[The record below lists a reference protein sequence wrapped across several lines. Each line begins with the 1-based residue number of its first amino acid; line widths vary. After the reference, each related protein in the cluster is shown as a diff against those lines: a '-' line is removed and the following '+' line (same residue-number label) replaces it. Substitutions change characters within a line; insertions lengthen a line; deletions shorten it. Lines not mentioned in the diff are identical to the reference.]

1 VIRSSVYAGE
11 AQFTTLRDLVVR
23 RAQAQPDLSVFQFV
37 DGNELDDAAAAGN
50 SDRESDAGLLGR
62 TLTCRELETEARR
75 IAAWLATTTSPGDR
89 VLVLVAPGLEFIAA
103 FFGCVSSGRIAVPVY
118 PPAGMRQQRS
128 HDRLA
133 GILRSAGAIAAVAGG
148 AYVPMLTSLF
158 RRQTHGQLPAILN
171 LDALGREGDDERCGD
186 FDWSRVEIAPHS
198 PAMLQYTSGSTAE
211 PRGVVLSHANLLHN
225 SEHIRRRFEHTPA
238 SRGVSCLPPYH
249 DMGLIGGILQ
259 PLYAGFPVTLLSPM
273 DFIQQPLRW
282 LTAVSRFAT
291 STCDGVTSGGPNF
304 AYDLVVERTT
314 PEERAKLD
322 LSNWKVAFVGAEPIR
337 AETLR
342 RFAEVFEP
350 AGFDPAAFYPCYGLA
365 ESTLIVSGGVR
376 GKGYTTAQAARD
388 PAVDGGESSV
398 AGAGSV
404 APKAAAEH
412 VGSGRALDDQDT
424 LVVDP
429 ETGRRCRENETG
441 EIWVRG
447 PSIASG
453 YWNDPEATAATFQA
467 ALDGDPHGRF
477 LRTGDLGY
485 VQNSELFVTGRIKD
499 LIILAGVNYYPQDLE
514 QTAATAQAAIGRA
527 AAFSVD
533 GPEGERLVIVA
544 EVARSV
550 EREGDAAQ
558 AEIVAA
564 VREAITREHRLRVH
578 EVVPVR
584 TASIP
589 TTLSGKV
596 QRRLCRTQY
605 LARTLK
611 RVETSRAQAGSAHR
625 GVGSNDAGS
634 RGERAVS
641 AAVDPNSAARRMARR
656 LAWVMVV
663 TPLVGLAAAIWL
675 SWGRGVGLTEL
686 GLLAGM
692 YVATVLGVE
701 VGLHRHFSHRAF
713 KAHGAVRAA
722 LAILGSMA
730 AQGPVL
736 FWVSI
741 HRRHHA
747 HSDRPGDPHSPY
759 YDGAG
764 KPLGRS
770 LLHAHMGWLFETDG
784 ADLASY
790 APDVLRDRLA
800 FALHRTYPL
809 WVAAG
814 LALPAAIGG
823 AISGTWMGAL
833 GGFLWGGLVRV
844 LLVHHA
850 TWAVNSL
857 CHVHGHRAHA
867 TRDHSTNNVWL
878 ILPSL
883 GGSWHNNHH
892 AYPSAAIN
900 TTRWWQADPSGW
912 TISLLGRLGLAWD
925 IRRVQTGD
933 ALRDPSNIAAD
944 DGADANES
952 PRSFGSTA
960 AGHSPT
966 NSAATTT
973 PRGTAAP
980 TGTQTFR
987 DTVALGHPNSET
999 VRPDRKTISSPGD
1012 AEPATTDDTTSVA

>member
-11 AQFTTLRDLVVR
+11 AQFSTLRDLVVR
-23 RAQAQPDLSVFQFV
+23 RADAQPDLEAFQFV
-37 DGNELDDAAAAGN
+37 EGGEFDDAVGAKRAATA
-50 SDRESDAGLLGR
+50 LGR
-62 TLTCRELETEARR
+62 TLTCRELELRARR
-75 IAAWLATTTSPGDR
+75 IAAWLDTTTSPGDR
-89 VLVLVAPGLEFIAA
+89 VLILVAPGLDFIAA
-103 FFGCVSSGRIAVPVY
+103 FFGCVASGRIAVPVY
-118 PPAGMRQQRS
+118 PPAGLRRQRS

-133 GILRSAGAIAAVAGG
+133 GILRSAGASAAVAGG
-148 AYVPMLTSLF
+148 AYLPMLTALC
-158 RRQTHGQLPAILN
+158 RRQTTTPMPALLN
-171 LDALGREGDDERCGD
+171 LDEPQDGLPAGPHEGADAGD
-186 FDWSRVEIAPHS
+186 CDGFAWPRVEIGPHA

-225 SEHIRRRFEHTPA
+225 SEHIRRRFEHTAA
-238 SRGVSCLPPYH
+238 SRGVIWLPPYH

-282 LTAVSRFAT
+282 LTAVSELGGT
-291 STCDGVTSGGPNF
+291 TSGGPNF
-304 AYDLVVERTT
+304 AYDLCVERTT
-314 PEERAKLD
+314 AEERARLD
-322 LSNWKVAFVGAEPIR
+322 LSTWKVAFVGAEPIR
-337 AETLR
+337 SGTLR
-342 RFAEVFEP
+342 RFAEAFAP

-365 ESTLIVSGGVR
+365 EATLIISGGVR
-376 GKGYTTAQAARD
+376 GGGYTTAEARGD
-388 PAVDGGESSV
+388 ATTEQ
-398 AGAGSV
+398 
-404 APKAAAEH
+404 
-412 VGSGRALDDQDT
+412 VGCGRALEDQDT

-429 ETGRRCRENETG
+429 ETGRRRKENETG

-447 PSIASG
+447 PSIATG
-453 YWNDPEATAATFQA
+453 YWNDPQATAAAFHA
-467 ALDGDPHGRF
+467 ALDGDPAGRF

-514 QTAATAQAAIGRA
+514 QTAAGAHGAIGRA

-533 GPEGERLVIVA
+533 GPEGERLVIAV

-550 EREGDAAQ
+550 EREGEAAQ
-558 AEIVAA
+558 ADLVAA

-578 EVVPVR
+578 DVVPVR

-589 TTLSGKV
+589 TTMSGKV
-596 QRRLCRTQY
+596 RRRLCRTQY

-611 RVETSRAQAGSAHR
+611 LLEPATPPIPGPAPGGTAAARAREPEVVPPA
-625 GVGSNDAGS
+625 
-634 RGERAVS
+634 AV
-641 AAVDPNSAARRMARR
+641 VDPNSAARRMARR

-663 TPLVGLAAAIWL
+663 TPLAGLVAAIWL
-675 SWGRGVGLTEL
+675 GWGRGVGAVEL

-701 VGLHRHFSHRAF
+701 VGMHRHFSHRAF
-713 KAHGAVRAA
+713 KAHGSVRAA
-722 LAILGSMA
+722 LGILGSMA

-800 FALHRTYPL
+800 FALHRTYPV

-823 AISGTWMGAL
+823 AITGTWTGAL

-857 CHVHGHRAHA
+857 CHVAGDRAHA
-867 TRDHSTNNVWL
+867 TRDHSTNNAWL
-878 ILPSL
+878 IVPSL

-912 TISLLGRLGLAWD
+912 VISLLGKLGLAWD
-925 IRRVQTGD
+925 IRRVTTGS
-933 ALRDPSNIAAD
+933 AGRDPSNVA
-944 DGADANES
+944 
-952 PRSFGSTA
+952 A
-960 AGHSPT
+960 AGEDYDAAGGFFRTAGKSTTH
-966 NSAATTT
+966 SAATTA
-973 PRGTAAP
+973 PHAAAAR
-980 TGTQTFR
+980 TGTQAFR
-987 DTVALGHPNSET
+987 DTLAMSHPHSET
-999 VRPDRKTISSPGD
+999 VRPERKTLSSPAD
-1012 AEPATTDDTTSVA
+1012 ADRATADDQPSVG